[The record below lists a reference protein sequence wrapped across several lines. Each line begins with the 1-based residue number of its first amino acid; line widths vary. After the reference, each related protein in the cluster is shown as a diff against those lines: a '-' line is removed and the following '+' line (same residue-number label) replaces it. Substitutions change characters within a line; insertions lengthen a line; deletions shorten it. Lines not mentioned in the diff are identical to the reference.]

1 MLADNSY
8 FFKRCGGGKWYT
20 SRMPTYKNVHYELPS
35 DHVENGK
42 LNKLRA
48 AVLGANDGVVS
59 ISSIVMGVAGATSD
73 TRTITLAGLAALIAG
88 ALSMAVGEYVSVSS
102 QSDAEKA
109 YIETEQKELADMPEF
124 ELHELAHEYMKHG
137 LSANTAKLVANELTN
152 KDALKAHLRM
162 HFNLDP
168 DDINNPW
175 QAATASLIAFT
186 VGGIVPFLAILL
198 APQDYRIIATIVAVV
213 VALVSIGQISGY
225 ISGASRT
232 RATFRVLTGGM
243 LAMGITY
250 IVGVVFGTS
259 VL

>member
-1 MLADNSY
+1 
-8 FFKRCGGGKWYT
+8 
-20 SRMPTYKNVHYELPS
+20 MPTYKNVHYELPS
-35 DHVENGK
+35 DQVENGK

-109 YIETEQKELADMPEF
+109 YIDLEKKALRDMPGL
-124 ELHELAHEYMKHG
+124 ELHEPAHEYMKHG
-137 LSANTAKLVANELTN
+137 VSEKTAKQVAKELTD
-152 KDALKAHLRM
+152 KDALRAHLRM

-175 QAATASLIAFT
+175 QAAIASLLAFT
-186 VGGIVPFLAILL
+186 AGGLVPFLAMTLSPNESRVLWTLI
-198 APQDYRIIATIVAVV
+198 AVV
-213 VALVSIGQISGY
+213 IALTVTGYVSAVVAK
-225 ISGASRT
+225 ASRT
-232 RATFRVLTGGM
+232 RAILRVLIGGIV
-243 LAMGITY
+243 AMGITY
-250 IVGVVFGTS
+250 AVGVVFGTNII
-259 VL
+259 